1 MVSGKG
7 VYSAKERNDDLFL
20 EIYFTIEKKALDKR

>member
-7 VYSAKERNDDLFL
+7 VYSAKGRNNDLFL
-20 EIYFTIEKKALDKR
+20 EIYFTIKKAFDKR